1 MGVLRGG
8 ELAGGRALCFSQF
21 TEVLV
26 MGSLV
31 REWRLLGA
39 PAQPTF
45 FFFFTVESSE
55 TQTDEGL
62 ARGGT
67 RAPVLRFPP
76 SCGRHLCGPQPKGS
90 GCGDRSLLHLQA
102 SSPWIPGSW
111 QWLFH

>member
-45 FFFFTVESSE
+45 FFFL
-55 TQTDEGL
+55 QWRALRPRQMKGLPEG
-62 ARGGT
+62 
-67 RAPVLRFPP
+67 
-76 SCGRHLCGPQPKGS
+76 GPEPQS
-90 GCGDRSLLHLQA
+90 
-102 SSPWIPGSW
+102 
-111 QWLFH
+111 